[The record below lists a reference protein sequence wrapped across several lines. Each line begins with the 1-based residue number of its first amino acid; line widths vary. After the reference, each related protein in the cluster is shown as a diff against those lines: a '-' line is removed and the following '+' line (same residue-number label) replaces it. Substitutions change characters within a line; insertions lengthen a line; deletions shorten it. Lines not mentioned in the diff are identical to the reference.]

1 MKTNIVVFGK
11 FHAHHLALE
20 LARVDNLEKVY
31 TTYPKSRF
39 SKAPELKY
47 KITSYFIFEVLN
59 RIQRKL
65 INSNRIEQVLKNL
78 FAHLV
83 SFKIEINSV
92 IIAWSTT
99 ALPLIK
105 SKKKFKIFLERA
117 SCHYADQIKL
127 LNKAYNDNNLNF
139 KANTIAYKQE
149 LIEYK
154 NCYKI
159 VVPSLFAY
167 NSFSNNGID
176 KHKLEINQLGCDLRS
191 FYPSKKTK
199 NSDKFIILSVG
210 LASIQKGT
218 WDLIKVINK
227 LSTKYNVKL
236 IHVGNIQK
244 NEFKIFRKK
253 INLSNVEFINSVKE
267 NELIKFYRQADLF
280 VLNSIQDGFGM
291 VLLQAYASGV
301 PIISTYNTG
310 FKDILEKDQNAG
322 IIIKPFSKKE
332 LKKAVL
338 SYIYQTKTKTN
349 SKKET
354 LSFFDWE
361 NYRNRYLKILND

>member
-1 MKTNIVVFGK
+1 MKANIVVFGK
-11 FHAHHLALE
+11 FHAHHLAFQL
-20 LARVDNLEKVY
+20 LKTDNLEKVY

-39 SKAPELKY
+39 SSIPELRN
-47 KITSYFIFEVLN
+47 KIKSYLIFEIIN

-65 INSNRIEQVLKNL
+65 FNSNRLEQLLKNL
-78 FAHLV
+78 FAFIV
-83 SFKIEINSV
+83 SFNIKSNSLV
-92 IIAWSTT
+92 VAWSTS

-105 SKKKFKIFLERA
+105 SKKKFKIFLERG
-117 SCHYADQIKL
+117 SCHYLDQIKL
-127 LNKAYNDNNLNF
+127 LKKAYEENNLSF
-139 KANTIAYKQE
+139 KPNNIACRQE
-149 LIEYK
+149 LKEYK

-167 NSFSNNGID
+167 NSFINNGID
-176 KHKLEINQLGCDLRS
+176 KHKIEINQLGCDLRS
-191 FYPSKKTK
+191 FYPSKKTD
-199 NSDKFIILSVG
+199 NTDNFIILSVG

-218 WDLIKVINK
+218 WDLIKVINE
-227 LSTKYNVKL
+227 LSIDYKIKL
-236 IHVGNIQK
+236 IHVGNIAK
-244 NEFKIFRKK
+244 NEHKIIKNK
-253 INLSNVEFINSVKE
+253 INLYNVEFISSVKE
-267 NELIKFYRQADLF
+267 KELLKFYHQADLF

-322 IIIKPFSKKE
+322 IIIKPFSKIE

-338 SYIYQTKTKTN
+338 SYTNKTK
-349 SKKET
+349 SKIYKKNET